1 MACFRD
7 ERNEGVERERLTMRV
22 IAGASTF
29 NVLFSSHGNGI
40 QTAGLRG
47 SFIDESDDI
56 INRQSSPGA
65 QRLRVGITHEKRRPV
80 VHQQT
85 LHNAGSVQIRTN

>member
-65 QRLRVGITHEKRRPV
+65 QRLRVEITHEKRRPV

-85 LHNAGSVQIRTN
+85 LLIAGCV